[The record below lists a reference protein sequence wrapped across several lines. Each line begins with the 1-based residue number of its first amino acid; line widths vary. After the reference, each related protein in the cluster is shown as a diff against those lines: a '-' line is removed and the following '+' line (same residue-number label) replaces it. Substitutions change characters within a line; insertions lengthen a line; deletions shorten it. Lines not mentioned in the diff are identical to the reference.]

1 MSEKKF
7 DINYSEKDIL
17 RFLTCGSV
25 DDGKSTLIGRLL
37 ADSKRICQDTLA
49 ALKKES
55 AKYGTTGEEVDY
67 ALLLDGLTA
76 EREQGITI
84 DVAYRYF
91 ETPKRKFIVA
101 DTPGHVQYTR
111 NMVTGASTADLAIVL
126 VDARNGLLTQSKRH
140 TFIVSLLQIPHLV
153 VAINKMDLVGYSQDV
168 YDKIVND
175 FKLFFDKLDIHDVT
189 FIPVSALKGDNV
201 VNPSENMPWF
211 KGLPLLKHLED
222 VYISADKNL
231 VDFRFPVKLVIR
243 PNLDFRGYAGRI
255 ESGTISIGEEI
266 VALPSGKTSTIKSI
280 VTYDGNLTEAF
291 AGQSVVLTLNDEID
305 ISRGDMIVR
314 KNNLPETTSQI
325 DAMVCWMSE
334 QKMDRKIPYILKHT
348 SMATK
353 AFVDE
358 IIYKV
363 DVNTLHRSSV
373 DTLELNDIARVQFSL
388 SNPVFMDPYKNNRS
402 TGSFILIDPMSNN
415 TVAAGM
421 IRGVPKKAVEKKTGK
436 AECIKSTHITR
447 EDIGITLETREQ
459 RNGHKAAVLWL
470 TGFSGSGKS
479 TIAKKLLLNLWNRGC
494 QVTMLDGDNVRHGL
508 CSDLGFSN
516 EDREKNIR
524 RVAEA
529 AKLLYEAGN
538 IVICSFISPFEKD
551 RKYARG
557 ILPQGRFI
565 EIYVKC
571 SIEVCKRRDPKG
583 LYKKAEEGII
593 KNFTGISDP
602 YEEPVNHEIT
612 AETDLQTLDD
622 ICNKIEKYLIEK
634 GII

>member
-1 MSEKKF
+1 MCDRKF

-37 ADSKRICQDTLA
+37 ADSKRVCQDTLA

-55 AKYGTTGEEVDY
+55 AKYGTTGDEIDY
-67 ALLLDGLTA
+67 ALLLDGLSA

-140 TFIVSLLQIPHLV
+140 TFIASLLQIPHIV
-153 VAINKMDLVGYSQDV
+153 VAINKMDLVGYSEDV
-168 YDKIVND
+168 YNKIVNE
-175 FKLFFDKLDIHDVT
+175 FKLFIDKIDIHDVA

-201 VNPSENMPWF
+201 VNSSENMPWF
-211 KGLPLLKHLED
+211 RGLPLLKHLEE

-243 PNLDFRGYAGRI
+243 PNLDFRGFAGRI
-255 ESGTISIGEEI
+255 ESGTISTGEEI

-280 VTYDGNLTEAF
+280 VTYDGNLKDAF

-314 KNNLPETTSQI
+314 KNNLPEIASHL

-334 QKMDRKIPYILKHT
+334 QKLDRKIPYILRHT
-348 SMATK
+348 AMTTK
-353 AFVDE
+353 AYIDE
-358 IIYKV
+358 ILYKV
-363 DVNTLHRSSV
+363 DVDTLHRSTA
-373 DTLELNDIARVQFSL
+373 DTLELNDIARVEFSL
-388 SNPVFMDPYKNNRS
+388 SKPVFMDQYKNNRF
-402 TGSFILIDPMSNN
+402 TGSFILIDPMKNN

-421 IRGVPKKAVEKKTGK
+421 ICGVTRKLEEKKIGQSQT
-436 AECIKSTHITR
+436 IKSANIAK
-447 EDIGITLETREQ
+447 EEIDITLEKREE
-459 RNGHKAAVLWL
+459 RNGHKAAVLWF
-470 TGFSGSGKS
+470 TGLSGSGKS
-479 TIAKKLLLNLWNRGC
+479 TIAKKILLNLWNRGC
-494 QVTMLDGDNVRHGL
+494 QVIMLDGDNVRHGL
-508 CSDLGFSN
+508 CSDLGFSK
-516 EDREKNIR
+516 EDLEKSIR

-529 AKLLYEAGN
+529 AKLFFESGN
-538 IVICSFISPFEKD
+538 IVLCSFISPFEKD
-551 RKYARG
+551 REFARNL
-557 ILPQGRFI
+557 LPQGRFI
-565 EIYVKC
+565 EIYVKG
-571 SIEVCKRRDPKG
+571 SLEVCMSRDPKG
-583 LYKKAEEGII
+583 FYKKADDGAI

-602 YEEPVNHEIT
+602 YEEPVSHEIT
-612 AETDLQTLDD
+612 AETDTQPLDD
-622 ICNKIEKYLIEK
+622 ICNKIERYLIEK
-634 GII
+634 GLI